1 MSGSPL
7 RANRRSGN
15 LFCGASS
22 ERYIM
27 KVKFFT
33 ESYGKQFEFQTEGNE
48 AGLRVAESKQ
58 GPSETWASG
67 NLEAQVTFTSAE
79 WRQVYFALRA
89 QRDAYTRSF
98 ENADADDW
106 EEQMFLTGEI
116 AAVTKLL
123 YDMEL
128 NFTVGDRRLAK
139 AFLNI

>member
-1 MSGSPL
+1 
-7 RANRRSGN
+7 
-15 LFCGASS
+15 
-22 ERYIM
+22 M

-33 ESYGKQFEFQTEGNE
+33 ESYGTRFQFQTEGNE
-48 AGLRVAESKQ
+48 AGLKVAESKQ

-67 NLEAQVTFTSAE
+67 NLEVEVTFTSAE